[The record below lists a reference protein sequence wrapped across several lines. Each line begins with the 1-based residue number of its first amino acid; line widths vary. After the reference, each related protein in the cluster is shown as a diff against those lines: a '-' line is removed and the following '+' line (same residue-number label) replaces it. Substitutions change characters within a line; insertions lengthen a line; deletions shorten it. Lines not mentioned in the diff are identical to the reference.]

1 LIDKMSDIPLY
12 VQLKQELKE
21 KILAGYWKEEEKIP
35 SEFDLMK
42 TYKVSRATV
51 RSAIDSLVL
60 EGFLVKKHGI
70 GTFVRKMRPS
80 IGFEPLI
87 SLSYALET
95 LNILSRNVVLQKKRI
110 DLDEKLKRK
119 LRYKDTTECLYVS
132 RLRYVDDIP
141 IAVEDSYFHP
151 QIAPIFD
158 EKDLSKS
165 IAKILVNETDVSIS
179 KVEQVVVPRLA
190 QGNERRLLM
199 FHGETQIL
207 YMQRWI
213 YVQNQTEPAYYLEL
227 IMRNDLSTLR
237 R

>member
-1 LIDKMSDIPLY
+1 MSDIPLY
-12 VQLKQELKE
+12 VQLKQELKD
-21 KILAGYWKEEEKIP
+21 KILAGHWKEEEKIP

-51 RSAIDSLVL
+51 RAAIDSLVL
-60 EGFLVKKHGI
+60 EGFLVKKHGT

-95 LNILSRNVVLQKKRI
+95 LNILSKNVVLQKKRI
-110 DLDEKLKRK
+110 DLGEKLKRK
-119 LRYKDTTECLYVS
+119 LRYKETTECLYVS

-141 IAVEDSYFHP
+141 IAVEDSYLHP

-165 IAKILVNETDVSIS
+165 IAKILINETDLSIS

-190 QGNERRLLM
+190 QDNERRLLM
-199 FHGETQIL
+199 IHRETQIL